1 MLRSFIHRLIAFSF
15 PVMLIVGFV
24 QKRADAISL
33 VGISESDTSLK
44 AQFSLDGV
52 KSGNYE
58 AFRQPSQWWNI
69 EIRSGTS
76 YNPGL
81 PPLDYTFLFFWHK
94 PEIGPAFFLGS
105 GSAPQNGVN
114 GGQTFPCNSYYDP
127 YCDTLAFSFHS
138 NPDGGP
144 DIVDLTGER
153 IYNDVPEP
161 TTALGSGLAILAGAF
176 LRRRILAT
184 NRTSKVRLK
193 KEVKV

>member
-1 MLRSFIHRLIAFSF
+1 MSRSFIHRLIACSF
-15 PVMLIVGFV
+15 PVLLIVGFV

-52 KSGNYE
+52 KSGNY
-58 AFRQPSQWWNI
+58 ANFRQPSQWWNI

-81 PPLDYTFLFFWHK
+81 PPLDYTFLFFGHN
-94 PEIGPAFFLGS
+94 PNSSTFFLAS
-105 GSAPQNGVN
+105 TPQNGRF
-114 GGQTFPCNSYYDP
+114 TSSCYYFSP
-127 YCDTLAFSFHS
+127 YCDTIAYSYHS

-153 IYNDVPEP
+153 EYHDVPEP
-161 TTALGSGLAILAGAF
+161 TTALGSGFAILTGAF
-176 LRRRILAT
+176 LRRRILTA
-184 NRTSKVRLK
+184 NRTSKTRLK
-193 KEVKV
+193 KEVEV